1 MSIVIVC
8 RRAYNTY
15 MRNND
20 TNNEST
26 KQMSETATI
35 KITPKVAEAVSYN
48 IDWDNDFL
56 LEGIQ
61 QVRISL
67 KNKIDSVTS
76 TAKIS
81 FTYHEILQLEV
92 AVSEMITGE
101 MWGRMQKWI
110 EILEEDIY
118 TASENIE
125 SRLAR

>member
-1 MSIVIVC
+1 
-8 RRAYNTY
+8 

>member
-1 MSIVIVC
+1 ML
-8 RRAYNTY
+8 YNCLFVDYNSST
-15 MRNND
+15 RE
-20 TNNEST
+20 NETTTTET
-26 KQMSETATI
+26 KTMNETAII

-48 IDWDNDFL
+48 IDWDNDLL